1 MFQGEKELVEDLS
14 LVLKVFKVPM
24 KQLGLITE
32 EEIGL
37 IFGNIEEL
45 VSVHQTIVHKL
56 EALQNQIGVYDSI
69 SETVTEWVSRNY
81 AVFLLFFVNKIIM
94 LQKLIKCS
102 PFCIRFVFCI
112 KADDIFFILLNLNIL
127 FPQIP
132 LLNCYS
138 KYCSNQIYAKEV
150 FDEISQKTAVADF
163 LERCRASSFSRKLDL
178 WSFLDTPRRR
188 LPKVCSPPPPPPPPL
203 CALNLRVWNSANSIV
218 RSHCTFFSSRL
229 YSVFNRGLY
238 IIMRTNYVIRKRL
251 IN

>member
-1 MFQGEKELVEDLS
+1 
-14 LVLKVFKVPM
+14 
-24 KQLGLITE
+24 
-32 EEIGL
+32 
-37 IFGNIEEL
+37 
-45 VSVHQTIVHKL
+45 
-56 EALQNQIGVYDSI
+56 
-69 SETVTEWVSRNY
+69 
-81 AVFLLFFVNKIIM
+81 M

-102 PFCIRFVFCI
+102 PFCIRFVLCI

-188 LPKVCSPPPPPPPPL
+188 LPKVC
-203 CALNLRVWNSANSIV
+203 ALNLRVWNSANSIV
-218 RSHCTFFSSRL
+218 RSHCTLFSSRL
-229 YSVFNRGLY
+229 YSVFNRGLF
-238 IIMRTNYVIRKRL
+238 IMRTNYAIRKRL
-251 IN
+251 INY